1 MTAALLRWA
10 CLSLCYLAFAGN
22 LSKAEGMAA
31 VLTGAFAAI
40 LSLGLRARGDRRLA
54 LRGRWA
60 AVLAQ
65 TAVQLV
71 GDIGTVGATLIRV
84 VFRGRGYRGHVVLD
98 RPAAERPVGAGSGR
112 RAATALLASVTPDGV
127 ALDTGG
133 NAFHV
138 HRLSRATANARR
150 RRRAR

>member
-10 CLSLCYLAFAGN
+10 CLSLCYLAFAGS
-22 LSKAEGMAA
+22 LSKAEGIAA

-40 LSLGLRARGDRRLA
+40 LSLGLRATGDRRLA

-65 TAVQLV
+65 AAVQLV
-71 GDIGTVGATLIRV
+71 RDMGTVGATLIRV

-98 RPAAERPVGAGSGR
+98 RASAERPVGAGSGR

-127 ALDTGG
+127 ALDTGSK
-133 NAFHV
+133 AFHV
-138 HRLSRATANARR
+138 HRLSKSAANARR